1 MNSILGPGAAPL
13 PTAHCVTTM
22 SEASPSVPGGRI
34 TAVVRDYS
42 QTPLGRW
49 RERWGQVNGEFADK
63 QLRSWREGVEAS
75 SLLLHLG
82 RGVTLRLSREETEMD
97 LPAQASD
104 FQLPLVCPSGC
115 QTQSEVP
122 PLAVC

>member
-1 MNSILGPGAAPL
+1 M
-13 PTAHCVTTM
+13 
-22 SEASPSVPGGRI
+22 
-34 TAVVRDYS
+34 
-42 QTPLGRW
+42 GRW